1 MIKKNIVIFGS
12 TGSIGCTLVEILKK
26 DRKRFNVKLLTCN
39 KNIKILLKQVKV
51 FNVKNI
57 VITDKKCFINIKK
70 ILDNTNIK
78 IYNNFKEVNKIFKN
92 EKVDYLMNAISGID
106 GLEPTLNLI
115 KYCKNI
121 AIANKESIICGW
133 NLIE

>member
-70 ILDNTNIK
+70 ILK
-78 IYNNFKEVNKIFKN
+78 K
-92 EKVDYLMNAISGID
+92 
-106 GLEPTLNLI
+106 
-115 KYCKNI
+115 
-121 AIANKESIICGW
+121 
-133 NLIE
+133 